1 MSYVEFLIVF
11 ITAILI
17 YGLIDSI
24 REKRKKSNDKS

>member
-24 REKRKKSNDKS
+24 REKKKEEQ